1 MAAGKETRPMTS
13 HLDCPVNN
21 AGRVAVESDVS
32 VIVCTH
38 SVERWPWLLKCLAS
52 LRIQTL
58 KPFEVIVVVNGS
70 AALDGRLRKRHGPE
84 RLLYTSAPLGLSAAR
99 SLGLTAATGAFI
111 CFLEDDAVADPNCLS
126 ILRSSVSDGA
136 VAWASGCSLPM
147 WNGATPRWLPHEL
160 EWTLGNDYRS
170 IASAQTD
177 DKNMDSGCVCMRRE
191 SFVLFAGL
199 GANFDR
205 SPRGLDDI
213 EATELYASIQDRMA
227 ALRPIHEPTAIIRQP
242 VPHDRQRPA
251 YALAR
256 CWEEGVSKATMRAV
270 TQLRPSL
277 VRERERCHGM
287 VPTRLG
293 SHLRRALLGDMSAL
307 QKAGILCAAPAM
319 KLAGHASG
327 SVRRYTTLGRWG
339 QVATTTILDDPRQ
352 RKGPPSRLE
361 PMERGEAPVR
371 RPPSDAS
378 ASESRAGTV
387 AMLTALGLFVVAVG
401 YAIGWAGNDGLAV
414 PVFYAGISAIF
425 VPCAWRLLGRAAHR
439 KERLQ
444 VAVIL
449 GLFLIL
455 AYYLSSPLLFDRYD
469 ELLHAT
475 TLWQLSEQH
484 QLLTVNTTL
493 PVSPYYPGLE
503 LLTLGVHWSTGLPA
517 VASELLVVAASRVVL
532 VLSIFLIVER
542 LTRSSF
548 AGGIAVLAY
557 ATSTQFFA
565 FNAQFAYQT
574 LALGLALATVHFLL
588 VAIDRPAPKVDRN
601 LVLAVVCV
609 ATLTITHHVVSW
621 LTVLW
626 LIVWAISLL
635 MARRMG
641 AARVV
646 GWAAGIGVALVAIW
660 TAGVVGPQ
668 LVDYLAPP
676 FHEGIAN
683 LAAVLSGA
691 TRGRKLFIDPAGVAE
706 PIWERLIEIG
716 SVIAWGLM
724 LIPATWIALKR
735 RSLRG
740 RRLAFIPLAVAV
752 TYPALVV
759 AHLAPEAGQ
768 IAERASTFVF
778 VAMAIVI
785 SAWLGVIKGRRRFG
799 IPVLIALV
807 CFLGGQMIGSGPL
820 WSATPG
826 PYLVSADQRSVD
838 AASIAAAQWARGHLS
853 ANSHMGADLV
863 NSVLMA
869 AVGHMSPVN
878 GVSGQVNV
886 GPIYFDQTFT
896 QHDLSLIRGAQIR
909 YFVVDDRLTTSLPH
923 VGVYFAPGETLTT
936 QRLTAV
942 ELAKF
947 QYLPGLVRIY
957 DNGPIQIYDASTLLG
972 MPSVRANPGEAEA
985 SLQDGAD
992 PLVLVLATI
1001 LIAIW
1006 ARILVRRRPTS
1017 QSLLRGLVI
1026 AMTLGI
1032 VATMILVLT
1041 RLPSQPIVIV
1051 LLALAVVSALPA
1063 IAMDRQPI
1071 KPNRFKT
1078 AATLVVAVAITGL
1091 SVAIAIGAE
1100 NIAWQA
1106 PAQLSIQRD
1115 STGGWEAA
1123 VSLGSGVAAQ
1133 PRLELTDLGNVV
1145 WSSALVSRA
1154 SVQYVAIPPNLAAES
1169 QAVVLTAGGHTVLSV
1184 AT

>member
-1 MAAGKETRPMTS
+1 VKNADRVS
-13 HLDCPVNN
+13 LD
-21 AGRVAVESDVS
+21 RDVS

-38 SVERWPWLLKCLAS
+38 SVDRWPWLLKCLAS
-52 LRIQTL
+52 LRMQSL
-58 KPFEVIVVVNGS
+58 KPLEVIVVVNGS
-70 AALDGRLRKRHGPE
+70 ADLGGRLRKRHGPE
-84 RLLYTSAPLGLSAAR
+84 TLLHTSAPLGLLAAR

-126 ILRSSVSDGA
+126 ILRSSVNDGA

-147 WNGATPRWLPHEL
+147 WNGATPRWMPQEL
-160 EWTLGNDYRS
+160 EWTLGNDCRG
-170 IASAQTD
+170 IASAQAD
-177 DKNMDSGCVCMRRE
+177 AENMERGCVCMRRE
-191 SFVLFAGL
+191 FFVLFAGL
-199 GANFDR
+199 GANFER

-213 EATELYASIQDRMA
+213 EATELYSSIQDRMS

-242 VPHDRQRPA
+242 VPHDRQRPT

-277 VRERERCHGM
+277 VRERERCHGT
-287 VPTRLG
+287 VPTRVG
-293 SHLRRALLGDMSAL
+293 SYLRRALLGDMSAL
-307 QKAGILCAAPAM
+307 QKAGILCAAPAIT
-319 KLAGHASG
+319 LAGHASG
-327 SVRRYTTLGRWG
+327 SVRRYANLGRRG
-339 QVATTTILDDPRQ
+339 QVATTPTLDDPRS
-352 RKGPPSRLE
+352 RKAPPSRLE
-361 PMERGEAPVR
+361 RGEASVR
-371 RPPSDAS
+371 GPRSGAS
-378 ASESRAGTV
+378 PSESRAGTV
-387 AMLTALGLFVVAVG
+387 AMLTALGLFVVVVG

-475 TLWQLSEQH
+475 TLWQLSDQH
-484 QLLTVNTTL
+484 QLFTVNTTL
-493 PVSPYYPGLE
+493 PISPYYPGLE

-532 VLSIFLIVER
+532 VLSIFRIVER

-588 VAIDRPAPKVDRN
+588 VSIDRPAPKVDRN

-626 LIVWAISLL
+626 LVVWAISLL

-691 TRGRKLFIDPAGVAE
+691 TSGRKLFIDPAGIAE

-724 LIPATWIALKR
+724 LIAATWSALKR

-785 SAWLGVIKGRRRFG
+785 SAWLSVIKGRWRFG

-838 AASIAAAQWARGHLS
+838 AASIAAAQWARGHLP
-853 ANSHMGADLV
+853 ANSHIGADVV

-923 VGVYFAPGETLTT
+923 EGVYFASGETLTT

-947 QYLPGLVRIY
+947 QHLPGLVRIY
-957 DNGPIQIYDASTLLG
+957 DNGPIHIYDASELLG
-972 MPSVRANPGEAEA
+972 MPSVRANPGEAEP
-985 SLQDGAD
+985 SLQDGAN

-1001 LIAIW
+1001 LIAILT
-1006 ARILVRRRPTS
+1006 RILVRRRVTS

-1026 AMTLGI
+1026 AMGVGI
-1032 VATMILVLT
+1032 LATMILVAT
-1041 RLPSQPIVIV
+1041 RVPSQPIVIV
-1051 LLALAVVSALPA
+1051 LLALGVVSAPPA
-1063 IAMDRQPI
+1063 MAMDRRPI
-1071 KPNRFKT
+1071 KPKRFKT
-1078 AATLVVAVAITGL
+1078 AAALVVAVAMTGL
-1091 SVAIAIGAE
+1091 SVAIATGAE

-1106 PAQLSIQRD
+1106 PAQLSIQRN
-1115 STGGWEAA
+1115 SSGGWEAA

-1133 PRLELTDLGNVV
+1133 PRLELSDLGNVV

-1154 SVQYVAIPPNLAAES
+1154 STQYVVIPPNLAAES
-1169 QAVVLTAGGHTVLSV
+1169 QAVVLTIGGHTVLSV

>member
-1 MAAGKETRPMTS
+1 MTS
-13 HLDCPVNN
+13 RLGCPVNH
-21 AGRVAVESDVS
+21 ADRVSVDSDVS

-52 LRIQTL
+52 LRTQTL
-58 KPFEVIVVVNGS
+58 EPFEVIVVVNGS
-70 AALDGRLRKRHGPE
+70 ADLDGRLRKRHGPE

-99 SLGLTAATGAFI
+99 SLGLTAATGAFV

-126 ILRSSVSDGA
+126 ILRSSMSDGA
-136 VAWASGCSLPM
+136 VGWASGCSLPM
-147 WNGATPRWLPHEL
+147 WNGATPRWMPQEL

-177 DKNMDSGCVCMRRE
+177 AENMDSGCVCMRRE
-191 SFVLFAGL
+191 FFVLFAGL
-199 GANFDR
+199 GANFER
-205 SPRGLDDI
+205 SPRGLDGI
-213 EATELYASIQDRMA
+213 EATELYSSIQDRMS
-227 ALRPIHEPTAIIRQP
+227 ALRLIHEPTAIIRQP
-242 VPHDRQRPA
+242 VPDERQRPA
-251 YALAR
+251 YVLAR
-256 CWEEGVSKATMRAV
+256 CWEEGVSNAMRAV
-270 TQLRPSL
+270 TQFRPSL
-277 VRERERCHGM
+277 VGEHERCHGT

-293 SHLRRALLGDMSAL
+293 SYLRQALLGDMAAL
-307 QKAGILCAAPAM
+307 QKAGILYAAPAIT
-319 KLAGHASG
+319 LAGHASG
-327 SVRRYTTLGRWG
+327 SVRRFAKFGRSEK
-339 QVATTTILDDPRQ
+339 VATTTTLDDARPREA
-352 RKGPPSRLE
+352 PPSGLE
-361 PMERGEAPVR
+361 ATESGTPPPR
-371 RPPSDAS
+371 RPWWDLS
-378 ASESRAGTV
+378 AAGSRAGVV
-387 AMLTALGLFVVAVG
+387 AMLTAVGLLVVAVG
-401 YAIGWAGNDGLAV
+401 YAIGWAGNDGLSV
-414 PVFYAGISAIF
+414 PVFYIGISAIF

-449 GLFLIL
+449 GLFLML
-455 AYYLSSPLLFDRYD
+455 AFYLSSPLLFDRYD
-469 ELLHAT
+469 DLIHAT
-475 TLWQLSEQH
+475 TLWQLSDQH
-484 QLLTVNTTL
+484 QLFTVNTTL
-493 PVSPYYPGLE
+493 PISPYYPGLE
-503 LLTLGVHWSTGLPA
+503 LLTLGVHWSMGLPA
-517 VASELLVVAASRVVL
+517 VASELLAVAASRVVL

-548 AGGIAVLAY
+548 AGGVAVLAY

-588 VAIDRPAPKVDRN
+588 VSIDRPAPKVDRN

-609 ATLTITHHVVSW
+609 ATLTVTHHVVSW

-635 MARRMG
+635 MARRIG

-646 GWAAGIGVALVAIW
+646 GWAAGIGVALVAVW

-683 LAAVLSGA
+683 LAAVLRGA
-691 TRGRKLFIDPAGVAE
+691 TSGRQLFTDPTGVVE

-724 LIPATWIALKR
+724 LIPAIWTALKR

-740 RRLAFIPLAVAV
+740 RSLAFIPLAVAV
-752 TYPALVV
+752 TFPAVVV
-759 AHLAPEAGQ
+759 AHLAPEPGAQ

-778 VAMAIVI
+778 VGMAIVI
-785 SAWLGVIKGRRRFG
+785 SAWLSVIKRRWRFG

-826 PYLVSADQRSVD
+826 PYLVAADQRSVD
-838 AASIAAAQWARGHLS
+838 AASIAAAQWARGHLP
-853 ANSHMGADLV
+853 ANSHMAADAV

-878 GVSGQVNV
+878 DVSGQVNV

-896 QHDLSLIRGAQIR
+896 QHDLSLIRGARIR
-909 YFVVDDRLTTSLPH
+909 YFVVDDRLTESLPH
-923 VGVYFAPGETLTT
+923 VGVYFASGETPTP
-936 QRLTAV
+936 QRLTGA

-947 QYLPGLVRIY
+947 QAFPGLVRIY
-957 DNGPIQIYDASTLLG
+957 DNGPIQIYDASALLG
-972 MPSVRANPGEAEA
+972 IPSVRGDPGTSGAP
-985 SLQDGAD
+985 LQDGAD
-992 PLVLVLATI
+992 PFVLVLATI
-1001 LIAIW
+1001 LVAIW
-1006 ARILVRRRPTS
+1006 ARVLISRRPTS
-1017 QSLLRGLVI
+1017 ESLLRGTVI
-1026 AMTLGI
+1026 AMTAAI
-1032 VATMILVLT
+1032 AATMILVPT
-1041 RLPSQPIVIV
+1041 GLPAEPIVIV
-1051 LLALAVVSALPA
+1051 LLALGVVFALPA
-1063 IAMDRQPI
+1063 IAMDSRPI
-1071 KPNRFKT
+1071 KPKRFKT
-1078 AATLVVAVAITGL
+1078 AAALVVGVAITGL

-1123 VSLGSGVAAQ
+1123 VSLGSGVAAH
-1133 PRLELTDLGNVV
+1133 PRLELTTDLGNMV
-1145 WSSALVSRA
+1145 WSSALASGA
-1154 SVQYVAIPPNLAAES
+1154 SVQHVVLPPNLVTKS
-1169 QAVVLTAGGHTVLSV
+1169 QAVVLTIGGHRVLSV